1 MAINW
6 IKVLGYV
13 GTGLTIAA
21 SICNNVN
28 QNNAIKEA
36 AQKAVDEALNNKN

>member
-6 IKVLGYV
+6 IKILGYV
-13 GTGLTIAA
+13 GTGLSVA
-21 SICNNVN
+21 SLICNNVN

-36 AQKAVDEALNNKN
+36 AQKAVEEALKTKN